1 MRAVVLTEFG
11 GPEVLRFADIPVPQ
25 PDAEEVLVAVRA
37 TALNRADLMQRM
49 GLYPNP
55 SPVEHDVPGLE
66 FAGVVTAIGSRVR
79 EHAVGDAVMGIVS
92 GGGYAEYL
100 VVHERQAMRVPSNI
114 SVNDAAAIP
123 EVFITAW
130 DALVVQGGLTSG
142 RIALVHAGEAVAI
155 GSPSDVMRGDVLERV
170 YEWPLVVSRDPAV
183 GAPMLVPLRRRSP
196 R

>member
-79 EHAVGDAVMGIVS
+79 EHAVGDAEV
-92 GGGYAEYL
+92 
-100 VVHERQAMRVPSNI
+100 ERKI
-114 SVNDAAAIP
+114 SDIRKG
-123 EVFITAW
+123 
-130 DALVVQGGLTSG
+130 VQTQGLQG
-142 RIALVHAGEAVAI
+142 R
-155 GSPSDVMRGDVLERV
+155 R
-170 YEWPLVVSRDPAV
+170 
-183 GAPMLVPLRRRSP
+183 LRMH
-196 R
+196 